1 MKKEQN
7 DKFLQELTEI
17 KALLPKR
24 YYGLVNFLY
33 PNKFS
38 KDDLY
43 NVIHHGVEDK
53 EVLKALKKVVAKNK
67 LAV

>member
-1 MKKEQN
+1 MKKEQD

-33 PNKFS
+33 PNQFTKN
-38 KDDLY
+38 DLY

-53 EVLKALKKVVAKNK
+53 EVLKALKKVVSKNK
-67 LAV
+67 IVA